1 MLKTS
6 YYGLVKQNGPW
17 RKTALDR
24 QHLAERDQLAMGGG
38 IPAGGLK
45 HAGHANWL
53 LSVAY
58 PDRSDGLSS
67 PGQFSSYPSVK
78 EMGVM
83 PSQRT
88 SVSFRQRARAVARGI
103 GPVSGPAG
111 VPIRVTPSQT
121 PGAPGTVSMVGQPMI
136 HQVQTPPVT
145 REPIP
150 TMGMPPSPM
159 TPEQAVSVIGKRA
172 REEETQRN
180 VKSVKLNPP
189 KIIKQGP
196 SVYRPTETT
205 EVSLPSPLAPPL
217 PTSGITEISDI
228 IFAPLPGGWP
238 TQAAPVKEP
247 VVEPRKQLLLLDAP
261 SGQGELQLNEIA
273 HQQSSQIETTVAGP
287 SQTQMVRLPN
297 VVTPRL
303 PDSIIEPT
311 LALPPPEGVS
321 RKEKMSEIR
330 KQQAGITK
338 QQRMMTREERRRRF
352 MLLNEKVKSAV
363 KPDATA
369 PTEVIGP
376 VPSQP
381 IDSGSYIDAT
391 CGIMQQNLNAIDTA
405 VGLGQTIETTSTP
418 AGVVNLIQSAS
429 TTDPGLAQAAA
440 LADAP
445 APTDFGLPSPTMKYI
460 PSMTAEREQRKAAK
474 KKKAEAKKQREVGR
488 EVTITDQG
496 RKVRRLNKGVENTI
510 QRPKPSPINTAVQNV
525 RGMPALTPESRKSPN
540 GTEWQVRWGT
550 MKRWAKLGSE
560 KYKKAVVRGDIK
572 PFTPPTPS
580 PTLTRKGKKRGQ

>member
-121 PGAPGTVSMVGQPMI
+121 PGAPGTVSM
-136 HQVQTPPVT
+136 
-145 REPIP
+145 
-150 TMGMPPSPM
+150 
-159 TPEQAVSVIGKRA
+159 VIGKRA

-525 RGMPALTPESRKSPN
+525 RCMPALTPESRKSPN